1 MASRSI
7 EQYHEI
13 LRSDL
18 YAFTHRAFLPLN
30 PNVGFLPHPYIELVA
45 TALDQVRRGKIL
57 RLIINLPP
65 RSLKSTL
72 ASVVLPAW
80 ILGHNPSAQII
91 CVSYAQDLADRL
103 ARECRS
109 LMSMP
114 FYQAL
119 FPTRLSRQKQA
130 TAEFETTQ
138 KGGRLSTSVGGL
150 LTGRGADLLIGD
162 DLLKPNEALSDSSRR
177 AVNEW
182 YDNTLY
188 SRLNDKA
195 HGAIVIVMQR
205 LHEDDLV
212 GHVLRQEP
220 WEQLSFPAI
229 AKRDEEYIIETP
241 YGRRAF
247 KRKAGEALHPE
258 REPLEVLERIRQTIG
273 PYNFAGQYQQEPA
286 PYGGGIVKAE
296 WFQTYDELPE
306 FDTVVQ
312 SWDTAS
318 VAAELNS
325 YSVCTTWGIAQ
336 KHLYLLHVFRKRL
349 DYPDLKRAVRN
360 QAQAHRANVVLIEN
374 RASGIQLIQEL
385 IMEGVRGITKYEP
398 EGGDKVMRLRAQT
411 ALVEAGF
418 VHLPRE
424 ALWLADYLHELLF
437 FPKGASDDQ
446 VDSTSQALDW
456 IQSAATNSCAGW
468 VEHTRR
474 LYETLLGKPA
484 PVLGGAPAP
493 VTPIRVRA
501 PEPYA
506 AFYVSGING
515 RAGHYIADADGL
527 IEDVHPEDV
536 EALTASGCTRE

>member
-1 MASRSI
+1 MADRSMA
-7 EQYHEI
+7 QYHKI
-13 LRSDL
+13 LRSDP
-18 YAFTHRAFLPLN
+18 YAFTHRSFLLLN
-30 PNVGFLPHPYIELVA
+30 PSVRFLPHPYIELLA
-45 TALDQVRRGKIL
+45 TTLDKVRRGETL

-72 ASVVLPAW
+72 ASVVLPAS

-91 CVSYAQDLADRL
+91 CVSYAQDLADRW

-109 LMSMP
+109 LMATPS
-114 FYQAL
+114 YQAL
-119 FPTRLSRQKQA
+119 FPTRLSPQKQA

-138 KGGRLSTSVGGL
+138 KGYRLSTSVGGV
-150 LTGRGADLLIGD
+150 LTGRGADFLIID
-162 DLLKPNEALSDSSRR
+162 DPLKPNEAISDSSRR

-195 HGAIVIVMQR
+195 RGAIVIVMQR
-205 LHEDDLV
+205 VHEDDLV

-229 AKRDEEYIIETP
+229 AERDEEYLFETP
-241 YGRRAF
+241 YGRRTF
-247 KRKAGEALHPE
+247 ERKAGEALHPE

-273 PYNFAGQYQQEPA
+273 SYNFAAQYQQAPA
-286 PYGGGIVKAE
+286 PLGGGLIKAE
-296 WFQTYDELPE
+296 WLRTYDQLPE
-306 FDTVVQ
+306 RFDNVLQ

-336 KHLYLLHVFRKRL
+336 KHLYLLDVFRKRL

-360 QAQAHRANVVLIEN
+360 QAQTFSAKVVLVEN
-374 RASGIQLIQEL
+374 RSSGIQLIQEL
-385 IMEGVRGITKYEP
+385 VMEGVRGITKYEP
-398 EGGDKVMRLRAQT
+398 SGDKVMRMHAQT
-411 ALVEAGF
+411 TLVEAGF

-424 ALWLADYLHELLF
+424 APWLADYLHELLI
-437 FPKGASDDQ
+437 FPKGACDDQ

-456 IQSAATNSCAGW
+456 VQRAAKSCSGW
-468 VEHTRR
+468 FEYYRC
-474 LYETLLGKPA
+474 LCETALGR
-484 PVLGGAPAP
+484 PVPPIGGAPAP
-493 VTPIRVRA
+493 VTPIRMRA
-501 PEPYA
+501 PAPYA
-506 AFYVSGING
+506 AFYVSGVNG
-515 RAGHYIADADGL
+515 RAGRYIADADGL

-536 EALTASGCTRE
+536 EALIASGCTRE